1 MKLANL
7 TPMLRTKDL
16 QGSVD
21 FYTHVL
27 GFECGALQL
36 GQEVA

>member
-1 MKLANL
+1 MKLEAI

-21 FYTHVL
+21 FYTGLL
-27 GFECGALQL
+27 GFECGARS
-36 GQEVA
+36 GVGPA